1 MKSKERSLNLTSS
14 SLFYRE
20 LDVLPLLSR
29 RNEVELAREMDSVR
43 MDMLRVLLSISSAR
57 ELFLQP
63 LEKLSEGI
71 RVSEDIV
78 DENHWSLD
86 DGVVPD
92 DRLNEFAGLL
102 SGLQGSALDESSA
115 RDLRLN
121 WHRLELTGKTVFA
134 VSEEYGRLRE
144 ALEVLLRRA
153 GLSRDDVF
161 SEALDFE
168 SPGGNPGPAG
178 FLCWSLFPELASIER
193 QIALLKD
200 TVRVPMEQ
208 FLSAGKVWREAEDKL
223 EKIMERIVEANLRL
237 VLSISKRYPTS
248 SVMEEM
254 DLVQEGCYGLIH
266 AARRYDY
273 QRGYRF
279 STYAVWWIRRYIG
292 VAVARDRSQ
301 TGFPPGLQEQSSAIR
316 RQISELVAARNRY
329 PTSEEIAEGLDISPA
344 QLGRVHEAEKGQ
356 LSMDY
361 SYGDE
366 EGNSFGELISS
377 NIETPESA
385 AFREELTSRISTA
398 LDTLSQRERTIIS
411 LRFGLFD
418 GRPQSLESISRIFGV
433 SRERIRQIQSSTLAR
448 LKDLGLNLPAG
459 SGEEK
464 G

>member
-1 MKSKERSLNLTSS
+1 MKSKERSLNLTSG

-43 MDMLRVLLSISSAR
+43 MDMLRVLLSLSSGR
-57 ELFLQP
+57 VLFLQP

-71 RVSEDIV
+71 RVSEDLV
-78 DENHWSLD
+78 DENYWSLH
-86 DGVVPD
+86 DGVIPE
-92 DRLNEFAGLL
+92 DRLHEFAGLL
-102 SGLQGSALDESSA
+102 SGLQGSVLDESSA

-121 WHRLELTGKTVFA
+121 WHRLEQTGKTVFA
-134 VSEEYGRLRE
+134 VSEEYGRLRAAFE
-144 ALEVLLRRA
+144 ALLRRA
-153 GLSRDDVF
+153 GLSRDEIC

-168 SPGGNPGPAG
+168 SPGGNPGHAG
-178 FLCWSLFPELASIER
+178 FLCWSLVPELASIER
-193 QIALLKD
+193 QIALLKGA
-200 TVRVPMEQ
+200 VCVPMEQ
-208 FLSAGKVWREAEDKL
+208 LLSAHIIWREAEDKL
-223 EKIMERIVEANLRL
+223 EKIMEHIVEANLRL
-237 VLSISKRYPTS
+237 VLSVSKRYPTN

-292 VAVARDRSQ
+292 VAVTRDRSQ
-301 TGFPPGLQEQSSAIR
+301 TGFPPGLQEQSTAIR
-316 RQISELVAARNRY
+316 RQISDQVAARNRY
-329 PTSEEIAEGLDISPA
+329 PTSEEIADGLNISPA

-361 SYGDE
+361 TYGDE
-366 EGNSFGELISS
+366 EGINFGELVSS

-385 AFREELTSRISTA
+385 AYREELTSRISSA

>member
-29 RNEVELAREMDSVR
+29 PKEVELAREMDSVR
-43 MDMLRVLLSISSAR
+43 MDMLRVLLSLSSGR
-57 ELFLQP
+57 VLFLQP
-63 LEKLSEGI
+63 LEKLSEGK
-71 RVSEDIV
+71 RVSEDLV
-78 DENHWSLD
+78 DENYWSLEH
-86 DGVVPD
+86 GVIPE
-92 DRLNEFAGLL
+92 DRLPEFAGLL
-102 SGLQGSALDESSA
+102 SGLHGSALVESSA

-134 VSEEYGRLRE
+134 VTEEYGRLR
-144 ALEVLLRRA
+144 AAFEVLLLRA
-153 GLSRDDVF
+153 GLSRDEVY
-161 SEALDFE
+161 SEALGFE
-168 SPGGNPGPAG
+168 SPGGCTGPAG
-178 FLCWSLFPELASIER
+178 FHCWSLAPELASIER
-193 QIALLKD
+193 QIAHLKG
-200 TVRVPMEQ
+200 TVCDPMEQ
-208 FLSAGKVWREAEDKL
+208 LLSANIIWREAEDKL

-237 VLSISKRYPTS
+237 VLSVSKRYPTN

-266 AARRYDY
+266 AARRYDF

-292 VAVARDRSQ
+292 VAVTRDRSQ
-301 TGFPPGLQEQSSAIR
+301 TGFPPGLQEQSSVIR
-316 RQISELVAARNRY
+316 RQISDQAAARNRY
-329 PTSEEIAEGLDISPA
+329 PTLEEIAEGLDISAA
-344 QLGRVHEAEKGQ
+344 QVGRIHEAEKGQ

-361 SYGDE
+361 TYDDE
-366 EGNSFGELISS
+366 GGISFGELVSS

-385 AFREELTSRISTA
+385 AFREELTSRISSA
-398 LDTLSQRERTIIS
+398 LDMLSQRERTIIS
-411 LRFGLFD
+411 LRYGLFD

-433 SRERIRQIQSSTLAR
+433 SRERIRQIQSRTLAR
-448 LKDLGLNLPAG
+448 LKDLGLDLPAG